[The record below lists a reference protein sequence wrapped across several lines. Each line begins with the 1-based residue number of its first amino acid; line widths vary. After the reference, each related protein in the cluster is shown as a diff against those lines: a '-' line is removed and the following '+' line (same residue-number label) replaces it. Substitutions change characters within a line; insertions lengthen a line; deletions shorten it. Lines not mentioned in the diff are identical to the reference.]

1 VRARWAAVAL
11 ALVLP
16 ACAPADAK
24 PPARAHQLVS
34 HGAVTID
41 VVAEGAG
48 LPVVLL
54 PSLGRDSLD
63 YDEVAAGLAGQGF
76 RVLRPQP
83 RGMGASTG
91 PMDGL
96 TLHDY
101 ADDVAAVIEQE
112 NSGPAVLV
120 GHAFGH
126 FVARMTASDHS
137 QLVRGVVV
145 AAGAAR
151 TYPDSLSAMVAIA
164 ADPAR
169 PEADRLAALR
179 GAFFAPGNDP
189 TVWLTGW
196 HPDVRAVQ
204 KAAGDRTDKDSW
216 WRVAPSPILDL
227 QAGDDPW
234 RPPATRTELADE
246 FGELVSVAVVPNSSH
261 ALLPEQPA
269 AVVDAITA
277 WIRTLPLP
285 LDRTGTGATP

>member
-1 VRARWAAVAL
+1 MRPGWTAAAL
-11 ALVLP
+11 TAAALVL
-16 ACAPADAK
+16 ASCAAADAEQA
-24 PPARAHQLVS
+24 ARRHELVS
-34 HGAVTID
+34 HGAVTLD
-41 VVAEGAG
+41 VVVEGAG
-48 LPVVLL
+48 PPVVLL

-63 YDEVAAGLAGQGF
+63 YDEVAAGLAGKGF

-83 RGMGASTG
+83 RGIGASTG

-101 ADDVAAVIEQE
+101 ADDVAAVIEQQDA
-112 NSGPAVLV
+112 GPAVLV
-120 GHAFGH
+120 GHAYGH
-126 FVARMTASDHS
+126 FVARMTAADHP

-151 TYPDSLSAMVAIA
+151 TYPDSLSAMVAVA

-169 PEADRLAALR
+169 PEAERLTALR

-204 KAAGDRTDKDSW
+204 KAASDRTDKDSW

-234 RPPATRTELADE
+234 RPAATRTELTDE
-246 FGELVSVAVVPNSSH
+246 FGDVVSVAVVPKSSH

-269 AVVDAITA
+269 AVVDAITT
-277 WIRTLPLP
+277 WMRTLS
-285 LDRTGTGATP
+285 